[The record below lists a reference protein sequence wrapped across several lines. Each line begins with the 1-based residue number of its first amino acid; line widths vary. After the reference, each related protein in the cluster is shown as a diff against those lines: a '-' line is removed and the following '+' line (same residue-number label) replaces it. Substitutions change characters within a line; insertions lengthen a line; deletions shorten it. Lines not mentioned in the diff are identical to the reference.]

1 MSRVYNAILMVAAVA
16 FSSCAT
22 QNYINVSPTAIT
34 EKESLVIE
42 SNEQFSDVSIVGVGA
57 KAITVEKENIH
68 QSNISEDA
76 DELSK
81 IQGVR
86 IDKYKDEQGK
96 EQVKA
101 TLEGDLLFAFDSYE
115 LSDAAQDILSKFA
128 TIIGDDDLEIVGHT
142 DNKGADQYN
151 ETLSLN
157 RALSVKMYFKQVG
170 FNGEIKTFGRG
181 ELIPLNDNSSAE
193 KQVQNRRVEIFVV
206 KKDK

>member
-1 MSRVYNAILMVAAVA
+1 MSRVFNAILMVAAAA

-42 SNEQFSDVSIVGVGA
+42 SNEQFLDVSVVGVGA
-57 KAITVEKENIH
+57 KAITAEKENIH
-68 QSNISEDA
+68 QMSISEDA

-86 IDKYKDEQGK
+86 VDKYKDDRGQ

-115 LSDAAQDILSKFA
+115 LSEAAQDVLSQFA

-142 DNKGADQYN
+142 DSKGADQYN

-157 RALSVKMYFKQVG
+157 RALSVKMYLKQVG
-170 FNGEIKTFGRG
+170 FSGEIKTIGRG
-181 ELIPLNDNSSAE
+181 ESMSLNDNSSVE
-193 KQVQNRRVEIFVV
+193 KQAQNRRVEIFIIKRVE
-206 KKDK
+206 

>member
-1 MSRVYNAILMVAAVA
+1 MNRVYNAILMVAAAA

-22 QNYINVSPTAIT
+22 QNYINVSPTATT

-42 SNEQFSDVSIVGVGA
+42 TNEQFTDVSIVGAGA
-57 KAITVEKENIH
+57 KAITAEKESIH
-68 QSNISEDA
+68 KMSIAADV

-86 IDKYKDEQGK
+86 VGKYKDDRGQ

-115 LSDAAQDILSKFA
+115 LSEAAQDVLSQFV
-128 TIIGDDDLEIVGHT
+128 TIIGDDNLEIMGHT
-142 DNKGADQYN
+142 DNKGGDQYN

-157 RALSVKMYFKQVG
+157 RALSVKMYLKQVG
-170 FNGEIKTFGRG
+170 FKGEIKTYGRG
-181 ELIPLNDNSSAE
+181 ESNPLNDNSSAE
-193 KQVQNRRVEIFVV
+193 KQAQNRRVEIFIV
-206 KKDK
+206 KRVE